1 MRDNV
6 IELYG
11 VRFPVS
17 QRPVVRRAIT
27 PFPQRITLGDYRA
40 GDHVVESELVLADF
54 TGGIG
59 ILYAAPERSLDRY
72 WWGTLDGRYRF
83 LTLPP
88 ARFPRG
94 NPGLVQRFI
103 SYNGAVYAFAG
114 NTAYE
119 YEETTGDWISRFTYP
134 GALSDV
140 VVHDGVLV
148 TLTQSALVLYDG
160 ASGNTLELVAATTG
174 QPYHAGYALA
184 SWDDKLFV
192 LGIDNVMYWSADSLV
207 AKIAAEVSPTL
218 VAAGKL
224 LYPSGWCR
232 QLVLYPDQTGEV
244 VIHAVG
250 RDGLFV
256 YDFPSERFY
265 QTQFTWPA
273 SGRVG
278 RAAVWRGQLL
288 VPVGNTIYLYN
299 GALVQVVGPDKDDG
313 LPPEVSGNVLAVVP
327 GHGYWFSVLATPGRV
342 VGSTL
347 EDDWDVNMPNLPE
360 GWFPGASRTGAILV
374 SPQSSYHTLALYADI
389 ADMGD
394 VAVLSANDE
403 YGLWVSTTNGVDF
416 IPLPEGLHN
425 PLQIPTQVFA
435 ESGSL
440 VTSWWDMG
448 WRNLDKL
455 ALSLSVNAIVP
466 SGGSI
471 TFSIGFDGSDTWLP
485 VGTVT
490 TTGRTRFR
498 IGNIQGIPFRL
509 VRFLLEFQR
518 GPDPRQAPLLI
529 DAVFTFLRTPRLL
542 HGWELNLQLT
552 DPYCLEQVG
561 VPAARLV
568 ATLEDLVRNRR
579 AGTLRYIDE
588 DGREVTRRVYI
599 TEMVASELVGPY
611 REGRYQV
618 SVIEL
623 DS

>member
-1 MRDNV
+1 
-6 IELYG
+6 
-11 VRFPVS
+11 
-17 QRPVVRRAIT
+17 
-27 PFPQRITLGDYRA
+27 
-40 GDHVVESELVLADF
+40 
-54 TGGIG
+54 
-59 ILYAAPERSLDRY
+59 
-72 WWGTLDGRYRF
+72 
-83 LTLPP
+83 
-88 ARFPRG
+88 
-94 NPGLVQRFI
+94 
-103 SYNGAVYAFAG
+103 
-114 NTAYE
+114 
-119 YEETTGDWISRFTYP
+119 
-134 GALSDV
+134 
-140 VVHDGVLV
+140 
-148 TLTQSALVLYDG
+148 
-160 ASGNTLELVAATTG
+160 
-174 QPYHAGYALA
+174 
-184 SWDDKLFV
+184 
-192 LGIDNVMYWSADSLV
+192 
-207 AKIAAEVSPTL
+207 
-218 VAAGKL
+218 

-232 QLVLYPDQTGEV
+232 QLVLYTDQTGEV

-313 LPPEVSGNVLAVVP
+313 LPPEVSGNVVAVVP

-374 SPQSSYHTLALYADI
+374 SPQASYHTLALYADI

-440 VTSWWDMG
+440 ITSWWDMG

-466 SGGSI
+466 PGGSI
-471 TFSIGFDGSDTWLP
+471 TFSIGFDGDDTWIP
-485 VGTVT
+485 VGTVM

-498 IGNIQGIPFRL
+498 IGDIQGIPFRL

-568 ATLEDLVRNRR
+568 ASLEDLVRNRR

>member
-1 MRDNV
+1 
-6 IELYG
+6 
-11 VRFPVS
+11 
-17 QRPVVRRAIT
+17 
-27 PFPQRITLGDYRA
+27 
-40 GDHVVESELVLADF
+40 
-54 TGGIG
+54 
-59 ILYAAPERSLDRY
+59 
-72 WWGTLDGRYRF
+72 
-83 LTLPP
+83 
-88 ARFPRG
+88 
-94 NPGLVQRFI
+94 
-103 SYNGAVYAFAG
+103 
-114 NTAYE
+114 
-119 YEETTGDWISRFTYP
+119 
-134 GALSDV
+134 
-140 VVHDGVLV
+140 
-148 TLTQSALVLYDG
+148 VLYDG
-160 ASGNTLELVAATTG
+160 ASGSTLELVAATTG
-174 QPYHAGYALA
+174 QRYHAGYALA

-207 AKIAAEVSPTL
+207 AKIAAETSPTFMS
-218 VAAGKL
+218 AGKL

-232 QLVLYPDQTGEV
+232 QLVLYTDQTGEV

-313 LPPEVSGNVLAVVP
+313 LPPEVSGNVVAVVP

-374 SPQSSYHTLALYADI
+374 SPQASYHTLALYADI

-440 VTSWWDMG
+440 ITSWWDMG

-466 SGGSI
+466 PGGSI
-471 TFSIGFDGSDTWLP
+471 TFSIGFDGDDTWIP
-485 VGTVT
+485 VGTVM

-498 IGNIQGIPFRL
+498 IGDIQGIPFRL

-568 ATLEDLVRNRR
+568 ASLEDLVRNRR